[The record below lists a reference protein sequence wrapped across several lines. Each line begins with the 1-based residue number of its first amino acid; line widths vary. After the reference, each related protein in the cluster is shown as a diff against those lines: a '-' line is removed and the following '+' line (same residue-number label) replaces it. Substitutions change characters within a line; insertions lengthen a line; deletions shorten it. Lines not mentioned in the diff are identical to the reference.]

1 MAAHKDGQIL
11 FEIPKIDI
19 QPHIVHNYLSKKNF
33 KTLKAAALKTLEN
46 APYDPLI
53 ARYTGSVEIP
63 DEVNEELLSKVRS
76 ICKRDDLL
84 VAYNYLVKYQI
95 KDQCI
100 PHLWEHVD
108 QNGSHVSVNM
118 TISKSTDWKL
128 IVERQTFELEENS
141 AVLFLGQEHDHARPA
156 YPSDNPED
164 YVIQLFLE
172 YATPDHWIIKERAI
186 GTKDGMATFGRDG
199 DVRFFNRHRY
209 FPLPDPPGPN
219 PPCIHTTGTDSYSRV
234 LDYYVEIER
243 VNRGIEEIE
252 KVSYTISDSEQLF
265 PGLYLYQIDTESSEI
280 LCGLTVN
287 ACYKQWTEARYGIH
301 DTGIDSS
308 MRFQNFFLKE
318 QHKTCHPVDPI
329 ARLSHGMFEIFD
341 AAVESYSRNFSLRE
355 LVPENYGDKE
365 HNRITLL
372 RSGVGRSFNIH
383 ADEQPDRPR
392 VVTALMYLNDSYTD
406 RNNSYTGGEI
416 VFNQLGIEVAPKAGQ
431 ILVFPSN
438 YLFSHMV
445 KPVISGVRYA
455 ASRFYIYKR

>member
-33 KTLKAAALKTLEN
+33 KKLKTVALKKLETS
-46 APYDPLI
+46 PYDPLI
-53 ARYTGSVEIP
+53 ARYTGSIEIP
-63 DEVNEELLSKVRS
+63 DEINEELLSKIRT
-76 ICKRDDLL
+76 ICGRDDML
-84 VAYNYLVKYQI
+84 VAYNFLVKYQI
-95 KDQCI
+95 KDQCV

-118 TISKSTDWKL
+118 TIAKSTDWKL

-141 AVLFLGQEHDHARPA
+141 AVVFLGQEHDHARPG
-156 YPSDNPED
+156 YPSNDPED

-172 YATPDHWIIKERAI
+172 YATPDHWIIKE
-186 GTKDGMATFGRDG
+186 KDSDKKNGMAEFGRDG
-199 DVRFFNRHRY
+199 DIRFFNRHRY

-219 PPCIHTTGTDSYSRV
+219 PPCMNTVGTDSYSRV
-234 LDYYVEIER
+234 LDYYTEIEKA
-243 VNRGIEEIE
+243 NRGINEIE
-252 KVSYTISDSEQLF
+252 KVSYAIDEPKQLF
-265 PGLYLYQIDTESSEI
+265 PGLYSYGVDTKSAEM
-280 LCGLTVN
+280 LWGLTIN
-287 ACYKQWTEARYGIH
+287 SCYKQWTEARYGVH
-301 DTGIDSS
+301 DPDIDDS
-308 MRFQNFFLKE
+308 MRFENFFLKE

-329 ARLSHGMFEIFD
+329 ARLSHAIFEIFD
-341 AAVESYSRNFSLRE
+341 TVVELYSRNFSLRP
-355 LVPENYGDKE
+355 LVPENYGENEK
-365 HNRITLL
+365 HKITLL
-372 RSGVGRSFNIH
+372 RSGVGKSFNIH

-416 VFNQLGIEVAPKAGQ
+416 VFNQLGIEIAPKAGQ

-455 ASRFYIYKR
+455 ASRFYIYER